1 MYQSLSSS
9 SILAYFYEG
18 TKVSY
23 VRIHKGIVKGRCWT
37 SRGLQVHIQVSTSLT
52 DGSCCPL
59 LPESLALFLSPH
71 ANQKLERS
79 TRREPGSGFAK
90 LKGCMEDAA
99 SRKLLGLRMLR
110 EEANLKNLSK
120 KGKLEVLST
129 SLFFVLQ
136 CPFQLLETRAW
147 EKNLHQPPPL
157 IVYFLFQWNTK
168 TPNLV

>member
-23 VRIHKGIVKGRCWT
+23 
-37 SRGLQVHIQVSTSLT
+37 VHIQVSTSLT

-71 ANQKLERS
+71 VDKPSDFVQKRVKGNVHYDGRGASQKLERS

-120 KGKLEVLST
+120 KGKLEVGLA
-129 SLFFVLQ
+129 LPELYG
-136 CPFQLLETRAW
+136 
-147 EKNLHQPPPL
+147 HQ
-157 IVYFLFQWNTK
+157 WK
-168 TPNLV
+168 EWM